1 MRGPDPEE
9 DPEVDSVFGR
19 LQPRDNNGCWCGTI
33 FDEDI
38 NTGVWDTGP
47 AIPRKP
53 FIWNDVGV
61 DEESVTLKSAYKAA
75 FKAAGHSQKE
85 VDAILGKMLDLDLDL
100 DLDQPSRAKL
110 NEKGEVNQDPV
121 GDGRLVEAY
130 LETRRRGEV
139 DTSDPCA
146 RADQLAAE
154 SDAAHGRLGQEAAPG
169 DVDLVFEGK
178 GREGKKS
185 LWEAEDGGGGNK
197 KKIKS
202 RRKLKK
208 SKKKIKKTKSLIHNT
223 KLRKTKKNRLKK
235 KKSHK
240 WKSKKK
246 SKKKTKSKK

>member
-1 MRGPDPEE
+1 
-9 DPEVDSVFGR
+9 
-19 LQPRDNNGCWCGTI
+19 
-33 FDEDI
+33 
-38 NTGVWDTGP
+38 
-47 AIPRKP
+47 
-53 FIWNDVGV
+53 
-61 DEESVTLKSAYKAA
+61 
-75 FKAAGHSQKE
+75 
-85 VDAILGKMLDLDLDL
+85 
-100 DLDQPSRAKL
+100 
-110 NEKGEVNQDPV
+110 
-121 GDGRLVEAY
+121 
-130 LETRRRGEV
+130 V

-178 GREGKKS
+178 GQDGKKS
-185 LWEAEDGGGGNK
+185 LFEAEDGGGGNK